1 MKLVR
6 CLLVVVGFALPYLA
20 RLPRGAAWLQQY
32 THLSG
37 LSGFLFLSAFNAI
50 PVIAMLALTFVYRKR
65 SSALFPAAAGF
76 AFLGW
81 HHAQLDLSA
90 DAQAAIA
97 LIFIPIYALA
107 PIALGA
113 GLGFLFDRFCTRH
126 ETGSPDPHRREPEI
140 H

>member
-1 MKLVR
+1 MKLFR
-6 CLLVVVGFALPYLA
+6 CLLVVFGFALPYLA

-37 LSGFLFLSAFNAI
+37 LAGFLFLSAFNAI

-113 GLGFLFDRFCTRH
+113 GLGFLFDRLCSPARPS
-126 ETGSPDPHRREPEI
+126 TGPHPSGNGS
-140 H
+140 